1 MKDNKLNTLDNIT
14 ELFPKDF
21 TEEQIAKA
29 KTLFY
34 KQFSL
39 KLHQYY
45 GAKCRLFQWRLY
57 MVLIG
62 STFGTLQEFLRFPL
76 PFATITMLRLV

>member
-45 GAKCRLFQWRLY
+45 GGKMQIPPQPARRAYRHGAACVSLRVRPRMKTRSWR
-57 MVLIG
+57 
-62 STFGTLQEFLRFPL
+62 R
-76 PFATITMLRLV
+76 RR